1 MLFPLMYF
9 GYPQTSLTSAIIFA
23 LITNN
28 WKSHRAI
35 LNIIDV
41 LYLRKMYHYGQFL
54 HLVIEVGFNF
64 SIWKYYY
71 VDLRL

>member
-1 MLFPLMYF
+1 MLFPLTYF

-23 LITNN
+23 LIINN